1 MAQGTLTINT
11 EKLLPII
18 KKWLYSDKDIFLRE
32 LVSNSCDALSKLKIL
47 REQKET
53 DFKDEELRIDLA
65 LDKDKKTLTITDTG
79 IGMNADEVEKYIAQL
94 AFSGA
99 EDFLNKYQGNKEKDQ
114 VIGHFG
120 LGFYSAYMVAS
131 KVEIQTRSY
140 RSGEEAAFWSC
151 DGSINY
157 TLEKGAREERGTA
170 ITLFIEEE
178 EFLEK
183 SRLQEILNR
192 YCTFLPYPIYLNG
205 EHINHK
211 EPLWLKSA
219 SDCTDEEYLE
229 FYRQL
234 HPFEPD
240 PIFWVHL
247 NVDYPFNLKGILY
260 FPKIDQR
267 FDFQKNHIKLFCN
280 RVFVSDN
287 CQDLIPEYLTVLR
300 GAIDSPD
307 IPLNVSRSYLQ
318 MDKTVRSLSTHI
330 SKKVADRLASIYKND
345 KTAFTTQWENI
356 ETIIK
361 LGIMHDDKFYERVKE
376 FLIWKNLDG
385 EWTTLPEYLERHPEK
400 IFYTQD
406 TESHFLSV
414 YKEKKIE
421 VLIANGPID
430 TPLMNFLELKLAP
443 AKFQRIDG
451 GLDPAILDNNREKS
465 LLDTEGKT
473 ESTRIAE
480 FVREALE
487 IEDLEVEAK
496 SLVSNDLPAFIMV
509 DEETRRM
516 RDTLALSSRGL
527 PPGMLD
533 KKTFVVNTNS
543 PLINAVIKHKN
554 KETAKEIL
562 LHLYQL
568 AQLSQKELAP
578 KDLPQFIQRSSKVLE
593 KLLE

>member
-1 MAQGTLTINT
+1 MPQGTLTINT

-47 REQKET
+47 REQKEC
-53 DFKDEELRIDLA
+53 DFKDEELRIDLHV
-65 LDKDKKTLTITDTG
+65 DKEKKTLTITDTG
-79 IGMNADEVEKYIAQL
+79 IGMSADEVEKYIAQL

-99 EDFLNKYQGNKEKDQ
+99 EDFLSKYQGNEQ

-140 RSGEEAAFWSC
+140 RQNDEPAFWSC
-151 DGSINY
+151 DGSVNY
-157 TLEKGAREERGTA
+157 TLETGNRTERGTA
-170 ITLFIEEE
+170 ITLFVEED
-178 EFLEK
+178 EFLEP
-183 SRLQEILNR
+183 SRLREILNR
-192 YCTFLPYPIYLNG
+192 YCSFLPYPIYLNG

-211 EPLWLKSA
+211 DPLWLKAA
-219 SDCTDEEYLE
+219 SDCTDEEYID
-229 FYRQL
+229 FYHQL

-247 NVDYPFNLKGILY
+247 NVDYPFHLKGILY

-330 SKKVADRLASIYKND
+330 SKKVADRLAAIYKND
-345 KTAFTTQWENI
+345 KANFTKQWENI
-356 ETIIK
+356 EIILK

-376 FLIWKNLDG
+376 FLIWQNLSG
-385 EWTTLPEYLERHPEK
+385 EWTTLPEYLERHPDK

-406 TESHFLSV
+406 PENHFLKV
-414 YKEKKIE
+414 YKEKGIE
-421 VLIANGPID
+421 VLIAKGPID
-430 TPLMNFLELKLAP
+430 TPLMNFLEMKMAP

-451 GLDPAILDNNREKS
+451 GLDEAIL
-465 LLDTEGKT
+465 GQ
-473 ESTRIAE
+473 ESESSAHIAE
-480 FVREALE
+480 FVKGALE
-487 IEDLEVEAK
+487 IENLEIEAK
-496 SLVSNDLPAFIMV
+496 SLASSDLPAFIMV
-509 DEETRRM
+509 DEQTRRM
-516 RDTLALSSRGL
+516 RDTLALSSRDL
-527 PPGMLD
+527 PPGLMN
-533 KKTFVVNTNS
+533 KKTFVVNTSS
-543 PLINAVIKHKN
+543 PLIHAVTKHKD
-554 KETAKEIL
+554 KEVAKEIL
-562 LHLYQL
+562 VHLYQL
-568 AQLSQKELAP
+568 AQLSQKELPP
-578 KDLPQFIQRSSKVLE
+578 KELSNFIERSSKVLE
-593 KLLE
+593 KLLNVS

>member
-47 REQKET
+47 REQKEA
-53 DFKDEELRIDLA
+53 DFKDEELRIDLQV
-65 LDKDKKTLTITDTG
+65 DKDKKTLTITDTG
-79 IGMNADEVEKYIAQL
+79 IGMSAEEVEKYIAQL

-99 EDFLNKYQGNKEKDQ
+99 EDFLSKYQGNEQ

-140 RSGEEAAFWSC
+140 RQSDEPTFWSC
-151 DGSINY
+151 DGSVNY
-157 TLEKGAREERGTA
+157 TLETGNRNERGTA
-170 ITLFIEEE
+170 ITLFVEED
-178 EFLEK
+178 EFLEIG
-183 SRLQEILNR
+183 RLKEILNR
-192 YCTFLPYPIYLNG
+192 YCSFLPYPIYLNG

-211 EPLWLKSA
+211 DPLWLKAA
-219 SDCTDEEYLE
+219 SDCTDQEYID
-229 FYRQL
+229 FYHQL

-247 NVDYPFNLKGILY
+247 NVDYPFHLKGILY

-330 SKKVADRLASIYKND
+330 AKKVADRLAAIYKND
-345 KTAFTTQWENI
+345 KATFTKQWENI
-356 ETIIK
+356 EIIIK
-361 LGIMHDDKFYERVKE
+361 LGIMHDEKFYERVKE
-376 FLIWKNLDG
+376 FLIWQNLNG
-385 EWTTLPEYLERHPEK
+385 EWTTLPEYLERHPDK

-406 TESHFLSV
+406 PETHFLKV
-414 YKEKKIE
+414 YKEKGIE
-421 VLIANGPID
+421 VLIAKGPID
-430 TPLMNFLELKLAP
+430 TPLMNFLEMKMAP

-451 GLDPAILDNNREKS
+451 GLDEAILGQEN
-465 LLDTEGKT
+465 EG
-473 ESTRIAE
+473 SAHIAE
-480 FVREALE
+480 FVKGALE

-496 SLVSNDLPAFIMV
+496 SLSSRELPAFIMV

-516 RDTLALSSRGL
+516 RDTLALSSRDL
-527 PPGMLD
+527 PPGLLN
-533 KKTFVVNTNS
+533 KKTFVVNTSS
-543 PLINAVIKHKN
+543 PLINAVAKHKD
-554 KETAKEIL
+554 KEVAKEIL

-568 AQLSQKELAP
+568 AQLSQKELPP
-578 KDLPQFIQRSSKVLE
+578 KELPGFIERSSKVLE
-593 KLLE
+593 KLLSVS

>member
-47 REQKET
+47 REQKEC
-53 DFKDEELRIDLA
+53 DFKDEELRIDLHV
-65 LDKDKKTLTITDTG
+65 DKDKKTLTITDTG
-79 IGMNADEVEKYIAQL
+79 IGMSSDEVEKYIAQL

-99 EDFLNKYQGNKEKDQ
+99 EDFLSKYQGNEQ

-140 RSGEEAAFWSC
+140 RQSDEPAFWSC
-151 DGSINY
+151 DGSVNY
-157 TLEKGAREERGTA
+157 TLETGNRTERGTA
-170 ITLFIEEE
+170 ITLFVEED
-178 EFLEK
+178 EFLEVA
-183 SRLQEILNR
+183 RLKEILAR
-192 YCTFLPYPIYLNG
+192 YCSFLPYPIYLNG

-211 EPLWLKSA
+211 DPLWLKAA
-219 SDCTDEEYLE
+219 SDCTDEEYID
-229 FYRQL
+229 FYHQL

-247 NVDYPFNLKGILY
+247 NVDYPFHLKGILY

-330 SKKVADRLASIYKND
+330 AKKVADRLAAIYKND
-345 KTAFTTQWENI
+345 KANFTKQWENI
-356 ETIIK
+356 EIILK

-376 FLIWKNLDG
+376 FLIWQNLSG
-385 EWTTLPEYLERHPEK
+385 EWTTLPEYLERHPDK

-406 TESHFLSV
+406 PENHFLKV
-414 YKEKKIE
+414 YKEKGIE
-421 VLIANGPID
+421 VLIAKGPID
-430 TPLMNFLELKLAP
+430 TPLMNFLEMKMAP

-451 GLDPAILDNNREKS
+451 GLDEAILGQES
-465 LLDTEGKT
+465 EG
-473 ESTRIAE
+473 SAHIAE
-480 FVREALE
+480 FVKGALE
-487 IEDLEVEAK
+487 IENLEIEAK
-496 SLVSNDLPAFIMV
+496 SLASSDLPAFIMV

-516 RDTLALSSRGL
+516 RDTLALSSRDL
-527 PPGMLD
+527 PPGMLN
-533 KKTFVVNTNS
+533 KKTFVVNTSS
-543 PLINAVIKHKN
+543 PLIHAVTKHKD
-554 KETAKEIL
+554 KEVAKEIL

-568 AQLSQKELAP
+568 AQLSQKELPP
-578 KDLPQFIQRSSKVLE
+578 KELSNFIERSSKVLE
-593 KLLE
+593 KLLNVS